1 MRQAGRYLPEYRA
14 LRERAGS
21 FLDLCY
27 TPELAA
33 EATLQPIKRFGMD
46 GAILFS
52 DILVVPQALGQ
63 KLWFEPSGGPK
74 LTAVRNAAMSRSLTL
89 DQLDARLGAGLRGDP
104 DDRRAIAAQTALIGF
119 AGAPWTVATYMVEG
133 GSSRDFAKIL
143 AWATRDDGS
152 FDAMI
157 DKLVEATTQHL
168 AAEIAAG
175 VEAVQLFDTWAGIV
189 PENEFER
196 LVIEPTR
203 RIVERVHHAYPDAP
217 VIGFPRGIG
226 ALYRPYFAETGI
238 DALSLDAET
247 TLRCKR
253 ASCKRSV
260 PCKAISIR
268 RCWWPAA
275 RRFEAAVE
283 RILDALGDGPFVFN
297 LGHGVVPETP
307 PEHVARLGEL
317 IRRAWLSSPSCCSIS
332 AGPIP
337 PQRSSRSCST
347 CSPIRRSSPCP
358 IRCAG

>member
-1 MRQAGRYLPEYRA
+1 MTARGKPLLRALRGDPVRPIPFWLMRQAGRYLPEYRA

-52 DILVVPQALGQ
+52 DILLVPQALGQ
-63 KLWFEPSGGPK
+63 KLWFEPTGGPK
-74 LTAVRNAAMSRSLTL
+74 LTAIRNDSDVESLSLDRLAATL
-89 DQLDARLGAGLRGDP
+89 APVYQAIRAVVGQLPADTTLL
-104 DDRRAIAAQTALIGF
+104 GF
-119 AGAPWTVATYMVEG
+119 AGAPWTVATYMIEG

-143 AWATRDDGS
+143 SWATRYDGS

-157 DKLVEATTQHL
+157 EKLVEATARHL

-175 VEAVQLFDTWAGIV
+175 VEAVQLFDTWAGSV
-189 PENEFER
+189 PEAEFAR

-203 RIVERVHHAYPDAP
+203 QIVERLHRDHPDVP

-226 ALYRPYFAETGI
+226 VRYERYFAETGV

-247 TLRCKR
+247 PLG
-253 ASCKRSV
+253 
-260 PCKAISIR
+260 
-268 RCWWPAA
+268 AA
-275 RRFEAAVE
+275 RALQSMGAVQGNLDPKLLVAGGPAFEEAVL
-283 RILDALGDGPFVFN
+283 RILDALGNGPFVFN

-307 PEHVARLGEL
+307 IAHVARLGEL
-317 IRRAWLSSPSCCSIS
+317 IR
-332 AGPIP
+332 GH
-337 PQRSSRSCST
+337 
-347 CSPIRRSSPCP
+347 
-358 IRCAG
+358 G